1 MRSQTD
7 PSRHMS
13 GLTHSKDKALKQSLL
28 VMTRESVAA
37 GQSVCV
43 DVSGLWQ
50 CVCALRPTVF
60 RGGRAGEKQLAER
73 PQALRVCAAVRATD
87 GVSCSRLFTRL
98 SRGPNLLLF
107 WRFLKHSGGRSFIA
121 VQFFLYFWKFLAASS
136 DCPLIE
142 GGN

>member
-1 MRSQTD
+1 MRSQTV

-13 GLTHSKDKALKQSLL
+13 GLTHSKDEALKQSLL

-98 SRGPNLLLF
+98 SRGPNLLI
-107 WRFLKHSGGRSFIA
+107 FLEVPEKFRRSFLYRCLIFLHFFGSSWQLLAIA
-121 VQFFLYFWKFLAASS
+121 
-136 DCPLIE
+136 P
-142 GGN
+142 

>member
-107 WRFLKHSGGRSFIA
+107 FLEVPETFRRSFLYRCS
-121 VQFFLYFWKFLAASS
+121 VFSVFLEVLGSF
-136 DCPLIE
+136 
-142 GGN
+142 